1 MSKKLWEASNI
12 IKNNSNLFKY
22 EKFLSK
28 KFNYIPS
35 KNFDKLLAWSIKNP
49 KFFWS
54 SIWEFCK
61 VKGKKNNKFNISKNL
76 IKNKYLLNSK
86 LNFTENLLSLN
97 NNKKAITFI
106 SENKYREVRS
116 WRDLN
121 TNTHNVINFFKKIK
135 IKKNDRIAA
144 YLPNYI
150 ETVESFL
157 ATAAL
162 GAIWSSCSPDFGTN
176 GVIERFSQ
184 IKPKLLI
191 ISDRYYYNGKEINVL
206 NRLPLILKKI
216 KSLLIDL
223 LIRFSSICARSNN
236 FTMCF

>member
-35 KNFDKLLAWSIKNP
+35 KNFNKLLKWSIKNS
-49 KFFWS
+49 KNFWS

-61 VKGKKNNKFNISKNL
+61 VKGEKNHKFKISKNL
-76 IKNKYLLNSK
+76 IKNQYLLNSK
-86 LNFTENLLSLN
+86 LNFAENLLSLN
-97 NNKKAITFI
+97 NDNKAITFI

-116 WRDLN
+116 WRELN

-135 IKKNDRIAA
+135 IKKNNRIAA

-162 GAIWSSCSPDFGTN
+162 GAIW
-176 GVIERFSQ
+176 
-184 IKPKLLI
+184 
-191 ISDRYYYNGKEINVL
+191 
-206 NRLPLILKKI
+206 
-216 KSLLIDL
+216 
-223 LIRFSSICARSNN
+223 
-236 FTMCF
+236 